1 MPNMKAKF
9 TLIAALFLLPFVGKA
24 QTIDDE
30 ITLIQSAFGMEKRAM
45 VEQYMELSDLE
56 AQAFWS
62 VFQKYEDERRAITR
76 ERLKLINDYLEKFES
91 ISEAEL
97 DAMAKRRLKA
107 DASMTKLHSKYYS
120 QFKKATSTTTAAKFL
135 QLDDYIQT
143 TLFMA
148 LLDGLPFLGEK

>member
-1 MPNMKAKF
+1 MKSRF
-9 TLIAALFLLPFVGKA
+9 TLIAALIFLPFLGIS

-45 VEQYMELSDLE
+45 VEQYMDLSEQD
-56 AQAFWS
+56 AQAFWP

-91 ISEAEL
+91 ISETEL
-97 DAMAKRRLKA
+97 DAMVKRRLKV
-107 DASMTKLHSKYYS
+107 DASMTKLHNKYYS
-120 QFKKATSTTTAAKFL
+120 QFKKANSTTIAAKFL
-135 QLDDYIQT
+135 QLDDYIQS
-143 TLFMA
+143 TLFLA